1 VGENWRAML
10 RLSIKSGL
18 ATLLA
23 IWIGGC
29 SAIDSWAAS
38 KPSMPT
44 PFTSQPQSTSLSQTG
59 TLSEVGVPASIAKLA
74 PKLDDLRPQVKILSP
89 QPNEILVE
97 NRAVVRLQV
106 NDLPIFKHPELG
118 LGNHLHAILDRDSSR
133 SIYDLS
139 QPLIFDNL
147 APGTHTIRVF
157 ATRPWHESFKNTGAF
172 DLVTFS
178 VSAPN
183 GANTPNPQLPL
194 LTYNRPVDTYGTEPV
209 LLDFYLSN
217 ISPNTD
223 WKVKATIADQT
234 FILDRWEPI
243 YLKGLQAGANFIKL
257 ELIDSAGNPIPN
269 FDRDPVATINYDTR
283 SLSPLDRLVSNQI
296 DSKLAK
302 SIVDP
307 TLIVVKP
314 QPTPAPIPTP
324 VYQPPVAPT
333 SAPVYQPPATP
344 EPIPAPVYQPPVAPT
359 PAPVYQPPVAQTPAP
374 VYQPPAIPEPTPAP
388 VYQPPATPA
397 PTRTP
402 VYQPPATPEPIPA
415 PVYQPPVAPTPA
427 PVYQPPATPEPI
439 PTPVYQPPVAPT
451 PAPVYQP
458 PATPEPIP
466 TPVYQPPVA
475 PTPAPVYQ
483 PPATPEPIP
492 TPIYQPP
499 VALTPTPVYQPPAT
513 PEPTPTPIYQPP
525 VAPTPAP
532 VYQPPATSEPIPAP
546 VYQPPVA
553 PTPAPVYQPSA
564 TPAPIPTP
572 VYQPPVAP
580 TPAPVSQSPQIQNPE
595 PQYQPTSTTTIQ
607 SSNPQSS
614 TPNPQHPIFSFLNDR
629 RSDIKK
635 FTNTI
640 PPNAQK
646 FGRQMQIWATQLEE
660 WVETTIARFQ
670 SNQTTLDTNV

>member
-1 VGENWRAML
+1 MRSLFVGENWRAML

-23 IWIGGC
+23 VWIGGC

-59 TLSEVGVPASIAKLA
+59 KLSEVGVPVSIAKLA
-74 PKLDDLRPQVKILSP
+74 PKLDNLRPQVKILSP

-118 LGNHLHAILDRDSSR
+118 LGNHLHVILDRESSR
-133 SIYDLS
+133 SIYDLA

-157 ATRPWHESFKNTGAF
+157 ATRPWHESFKNAGAF

-183 GANTPNPQLPL
+183 GENTPNPQLPL

-223 WKVKATIADQT
+223 WQVKATIANQT

-314 QPTPAPIPTP
+314 QPTPAPVYQPPVAPTPTPTPVYQPRVAPAPAPVYQPPAIPEPTPTPIYQPPVAPTPTPTP

-333 SAPVYQPPATP
+333 SAPVYQPPA
-344 EPIPAPVYQPPVAPT
+344 
-359 PAPVYQPPVAQTPAP
+359 
-374 VYQPPAIPEPTPAP
+374 IPEST
-388 VYQPPATPA
+388 
-397 PTRTP
+397 
-402 VYQPPATPEPIPA
+402 
-415 PVYQPPVAPTPA
+415 
-427 PVYQPPATPEPI
+427 

-458 PATPEPIP
+458 PAIPEPTPTPVYQPPVAPTPTP

-483 PPATPEPIP
+483 PPAIPEP
-492 TPIYQPP
+492 
-499 VALTPTPVYQPPAT
+499 TPTPVYQPPAT
-513 PEPTPTPIYQPP
+513 P
-525 VAPTPAP
+525 TPAP
-532 VYQPPATSEPIPAP
+532 VYQPPAIPE
-546 VYQPPVA
+546 
-553 PTPAPVYQPSA
+553 
-564 TPAPIPTP
+564 PIPTP

-580 TPAPVSQSPQIQNPE
+580 TPTPTPVYQPPVAPIPAPVYQSPATPAPTPTPAYPPPVKTPTPIYQPPQIQNPE
-595 PQYQPTSTTTIQ
+595 PQYQPTSTSIIQ
-607 SSNPQSS
+607 SSNTQSPI
-614 TPNPQHPIFSFLNDR
+614 PNPQHPILSFLDDR

-646 FGRQMQIWATQLEE
+646 FGRQMQIWGAQMKE
-660 WVETTIARFQ
+660 WLETTIARFQ
-670 SNQTTLDTNV
+670 SNQTTPDTNV